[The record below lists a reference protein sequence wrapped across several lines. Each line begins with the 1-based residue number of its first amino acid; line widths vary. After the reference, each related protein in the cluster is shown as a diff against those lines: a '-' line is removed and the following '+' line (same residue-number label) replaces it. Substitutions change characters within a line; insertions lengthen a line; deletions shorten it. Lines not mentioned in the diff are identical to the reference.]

1 VADRPELL
9 EIGRIARPHGIKG
22 DVIVALVTDRLERV
36 ATGATLQSD
45 RGPLTIVASQPYQGH
60 HLVTFA
66 EIVGRDAAEKAAGL
80 VLRAEPIDDPDALW
94 VHDLIGARV
103 VDTDGIERGRIISVE
118 ANPAHDILV
127 LDTGGLVPVV
137 FVRSADD
144 GVVLIDP
151 PDGLFDL

>member
-1 VADRPELL
+1 MPDPATLL

-36 ATGATLQSD
+36 ATGATLQTD
-45 RGPLTIVASQPYQGH
+45 RGPLTIVASRPYQGH

-66 EIVGRDAAEKAAGL
+66 EIVGREAAEKAGGL

-94 VHDLIGARV
+94 VHDLIGSRV
-103 VDTDGIERGRIISVE
+103 VDTDGVDRGVVISVE

-127 LDTGGLVPVV
+127 LDTGALVPVV
-137 FVRSADD
+137 FVRSSVD
-144 GVVLIDP
+144 GIVTIDP
-151 PDGLFDL
+151 PNGLFDL

>member
-1 VADRPELL
+1 MPEADKLL
-9 EIGRIARPHGIKG
+9 EVGRIARPHGVRG

-36 ATGATLQSD
+36 ATGATLHSE
-45 RGPLTIVASQPYQGH
+45 RGPLTIIASQPYQGH

-66 EIVGRDAAEKAAGL
+66 EIVGREAAEKAGGL

-103 VDTDGIERGRIISVE
+103 VDTDGVERGLIVSVE

-127 LDTGGLVPVV
+127 LDSGSLVPVV
-137 FVRSADD
+137 FVRSFDD